1 MAYYIFGIA
10 NCILSDQSYY
20 LTINIFLME
29 TQSRSSRI
37 TFRLNEE
44 EVKFLDDFSK
54 SAGVSR
60 SDLIRSLIKKIEGDV
75 RIIKTD
81 RLLNELAAMVAEQG
95 RVNNNINQLA
105 KHANQ
110 YYNSSGVNS
119 KVFVQFN
126 ALLLRYLDYQEEM
139 NKALKRIYKSII

>member
-1 MAYYIFGIA
+1 
-10 NCILSDQSYY
+10 
-20 LTINIFLME
+20 ME
-29 TQSRSSRI
+29 TQARSSRI

-54 SAGVSR
+54 SAGMSR
-60 SDLIRSLIKKIEGDV
+60 SDLIRSLIKKMEGDA

-110 YYNSSGVNS
+110 YYNSYGVNS

-139 NKALKRIYKSII
+139 NNALKKIYKSIS

>member
-1 MAYYIFGIA
+1 
-10 NCILSDQSYY
+10 
-20 LTINIFLME
+20 ME

-60 SDLIRSLIKKIEGDV
+60 SDLIRSLIKKMEGDV
-75 RIIKTD
+75 QIIKTD

-110 YYNSSGVNS
+110 YYNSFGVNS

-139 NKALKRIYKSII
+139 NKALKRIYKSIS

>member
-1 MAYYIFGIA
+1 M
-10 NCILSDQSYY
+10 
-20 LTINIFLME
+20 
-29 TQSRSSRI
+29 
-37 TFRLNEE
+37 
-44 EVKFLDDFSK
+44 
-54 SAGVSR
+54 
-60 SDLIRSLIKKIEGDV
+60 EGDA

-139 NKALKRIYKSII
+139 NKALKRIYKSIS

>member
-1 MAYYIFGIA
+1 
-10 NCILSDQSYY
+10 
-20 LTINIFLME
+20 ME
-29 TQSRSSRI
+29 TQARSSRI

-44 EVKFLDDFSK
+44 EVNFLDDFSK
-54 SAGVSR
+54 SAGMSR
-60 SDLIRSLIKKIEGDV
+60 SDLIRSLIKKMEGDA

-110 YYNSSGVNS
+110 YYNSYGVNS

-139 NKALKRIYKSII
+139 NNALKKIYKSIS